1 MSELYIKVDEHTV
14 DIIKSLVRNSSFKQK
29 YFAEK
34 LGIEPSNLSAYLNGK
49 KKMSKELCSEILE
62 LLGFDPRNPYIVIN
76 NKKITN
82 KN

>member
-1 MSELYIKVDEHTV
+1 MSELYIKVDEHMPLMLRA
-14 DIIKSLVRNSSFKQK
+14 LVHHSCYKQK

-62 LLGFDPRNPYIVIN
+62 LLGFDPRNPYLVIN
-76 NKKITN
+76 NKKKIN
-82 KN
+82 K

>member
-14 DIIKSLVRNSSFKQK
+14 DIIKSLVRYSSFKQK

-62 LLGFDPRNPYIVIN
+62 LLGFDSRNPYLVIN

-82 KN
+82 K